1 MTPPLHP
8 NPHKKT
14 KQLVI
19 KQIPQKERQ
28 LHKFMFD
35 HSYKKHKNKQKTIH
49 THTEPNVGLQ
59 NTNSQKQRNEY
70 LTTIREHQFAG
81 NYQNEIPKSGNL
93 SIAVDYRKPIANLMP
108 L

>member
-1 MTPPLHP
+1 MTPLLHP
-8 NPHKKT
+8 NPHKK

-28 LHKFMFD
+28 LHNFMFD
-35 HSYKKHKNKQKTIH
+35 HFYKKHKNKKQYAH
-49 THTEPNVGLQ
+49 TQSQILDCRTLI
-59 NTNSQKQRNEY
+59 TNSQKQRNEY

-81 NYQNEIPKSGNL
+81 NYQNGIPKSGNL